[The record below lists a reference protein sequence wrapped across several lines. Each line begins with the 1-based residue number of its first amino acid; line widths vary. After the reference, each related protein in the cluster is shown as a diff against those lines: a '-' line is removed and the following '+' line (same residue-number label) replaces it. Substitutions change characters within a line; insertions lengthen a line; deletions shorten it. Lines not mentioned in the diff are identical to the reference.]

1 MIKLKEYRVWLKTD
15 DPSLTAQLPAP
26 IVKAVTQRAI
36 ENGHS
41 VELEIATRLARTLE
55 MDETQ
60 QNEES

>member
-1 MIKLKEYRVWLKTD
+1 MIKLREYRIWLKKE

-26 IVKAVTQRAI
+26 ILKAITHRAI

-41 VELEIATRLARTLE
+41 VEVEIATRLARTLE